1 MNFFVLLSLCSVH
14 HIKQSHSSFIAPL
27 STNVLASPGVSRFNT
42 FNSFM
47 LNVAHATSSGS
58 TNTCNANA
66 TTTSQTTE
74 ANQRTYN
81 HEKRISCG
89 FHDQTTIMSANTTSK
104 SVRTDCMPSD
114 GWHGIHIYNE
124 YGQLMRVQLLL
135 NSILRAEEG
144 WEVASESG
152 K

>member
-1 MNFFVLLSLCSVH
+1 MCSVH
-14 HIKQSHSSFIAPL
+14 HERKQSHSSSIAPL
-27 STNVLASPGVSRFNT
+27 STNVLATPGHSQNDR

-66 TTTSQTTE
+66 TTTSQTTV
-74 ANQRTYN
+74 ANQRKYD
-81 HEKRISCG
+81 HEKGISCG
-89 FHDQTTIMSANTTSK
+89 FHDQTTFMSANTTSI
-104 SVRTDCMPSD
+104 SVRTDCMPGE
-114 GWHGIHIYNE
+114 GWNGIHIYNE

-144 WEVASESG
+144 WEIASESG